1 MPLVAGR
8 FSHGRYNDMDSAYGD
23 ARVLFGLPVMEPRG
37 TDRDGTNCDGPYI
50 AASEERRKQA
60 LENS

>member
-1 MPLVAGR
+1 
-8 FSHGRYNDMDSAYGD
+8 MDRVHGD
-23 ARVLFGLPVMEPRG
+23 AQVLFGLPVMEPRG